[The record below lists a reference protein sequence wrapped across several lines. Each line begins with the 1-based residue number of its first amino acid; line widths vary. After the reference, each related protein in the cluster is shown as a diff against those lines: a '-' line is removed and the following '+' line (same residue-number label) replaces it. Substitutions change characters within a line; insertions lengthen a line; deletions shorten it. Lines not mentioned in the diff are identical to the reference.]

1 VLPARTQTILGN
13 SSLGSVS
20 SETIRIS
27 AEKTRVRG
35 GWVVEQEL
43 GSSGESA
50 GITFS
55 NLPSLEQGSDI
66 LTQDAIKFLARLV
79 RRFSRRREEL
89 LHRRALRQREIDS
102 GVLPDFL
109 PDTHSIREGGWRIW
123 STPPDLQDRRVE
135 ITGPSGDAKMMINA
149 FNSGAS
155 TYMADFE
162 DSQSPTWR
170 QTIQGQ
176 VNLRDA
182 IDGGIEYAGP
192 EGKNYSLNEKVATL
206 IVRPRGW
213 HLPEKHVLLDGDPVS
228 AALFDFAI
236 FVFNNFERLLQKGTA
251 PYFYLPKM
259 ESHLEARLWNDVFRV
274 TEEELGI
281 PLGTIK
287 ATVLIETLPAAFEMD
302 EILYELKEH
311 SSGLN
316 CGRWDY
322 IFSFIKKFSQ
332 YPRFILPDRGAV
344 TMDRAFLAA
353 YVKLLIRTCHR
364 RGAHA
369 IGGMSAYIPIKNDEK
384 ANSLAFEK
392 VRADKEREV
401 LLGHD
406 GTWVAHPGLVQLAR
420 EVFDSHMKGPN
431 QVDKTNDDLEI
442 TSSDLLRVPEGAITE
457 SGIRTNLSVGVQY
470 IDAWLGGKGAVPI
483 RNLMEDTATA
493 EICRAQLWQWT
504 RHGAAMSDGRRVS
517 AELVRSLLRE
527 ELRGLAAGA
536 GASRR
541 DIAAK
546 LFEGLILS
554 EKFEEFLTSLAYEE
568 LLRVEKLG
576 EGLG

>member
-1 VLPARTQTILGN
+1 VELQVGA
-13 SSLGSVS
+13 
-20 SETIRIS
+20 
-27 AEKTRVRG
+27 G
-35 GWVVEQEL
+35 GEA
-43 GSSGESA
+43 A

-55 NLPSLEQGSDI
+55 NLPSLEKSSDI
-66 LTQDAIKFLARLV
+66 LTRDGIEFLALLV
-79 RRFSRRREEL
+79 RRFSRRRDEL

-102 GVLPDFL
+102 GVFPNFL
-109 PDTHSIREGGWRIW
+109 PETSWVREGGWRIW
-123 STPPDLQDRRVE
+123 PTPSDLQDRRVE

-149 FNSGAS
+149 LNSGAN

-162 DSQSPTWR
+162 DSQSPNWR

-182 IDGGIEYAGP
+182 IEGAIEYVSP
-192 EGKNYSLNEKVATL
+192 EGKTYSLNEKVATL

-213 HLPEKHVLLDGDPVS
+213 HLLEKHVLLDGEPVS
-228 AALFDFAI
+228 ASLFDFAI
-236 FVFNNFERLLQKGTA
+236 FVFNNFERLLRKGTA

-259 ESHLEARLWNDVFRV
+259 ESHLEARLWNDVFSL

-281 PLGTIK
+281 PRGTLK

-302 EILYELKEH
+302 EILYELREH

-322 IFSFIKKFSQ
+322 IFSFIKKLSHH
-332 YPRFILPDRGAV
+332 PRFILPDRGAV

-353 YVKLLIRTCHR
+353 YVNLLIRTCHR

-369 IGGMSAYIPIKNDEK
+369 IGGMSAYIPIKNDEE

-420 EVFDSHMKGPN
+420 EVFDGHMKGPN
-431 QVDKTNDDLEI
+431 QVGKVNGDLEI

-457 SGIRTNLSVGVQY
+457 TGIRTNISVGVQY

-504 RHGAAMSDGRRVS
+504 RHGAVMSDGRRVT
-517 AELVRSLLRE
+517 AELVRSLMSQ
-527 ELRGLAAGA
+527 ELHGLAAGG
-536 GASRR
+536 GASKR
-541 DIAAK
+541 DVAAR

-554 EKFEEFLTSLAYEE
+554 DEFEEFLTGVAYEE
-568 LLRVEKLG
+568 LLRLEKLG
-576 EGLG
+576 EART

>member
-1 VLPARTQTILGN
+1 VELQVGA
-13 SSLGSVS
+13 
-20 SETIRIS
+20 
-27 AEKTRVRG
+27 G
-35 GWVVEQEL
+35 GEA
-43 GSSGESA
+43 A

-55 NLPSLEQGSDI
+55 NLPSLEKSSDI
-66 LTQDAIKFLARLV
+66 LTRDGIEFLALLV
-79 RRFSRRREEL
+79 RRFSRRRDEL

-102 GVLPDFL
+102 GVFPNFL
-109 PDTHSIREGGWRIW
+109 PETSWVREGGWRIW
-123 STPPDLQDRRVE
+123 PTPSDLQDRRVE

-149 FNSGAS
+149 LNSGAN

-162 DSQSPTWR
+162 DSQSPNWR

-182 IDGGIEYAGP
+182 IEGAIEYVSP
-192 EGKNYSLNEKVATL
+192 EGKTYSLNEKVATL

-213 HLPEKHVLLDGDPVS
+213 HLLEKHVLLDGEPVS

-236 FVFNNFERLLQKGTA
+236 FVFNNFERLLRKGTA

-259 ESHLEARLWNDVFRV
+259 ESHLEARLWNDVFSL

-281 PLGTIK
+281 PRGTLK

-302 EILYELKEH
+302 EILYELREH

-322 IFSFIKKFSQ
+322 IFSFIKKLSHH
-332 YPRFILPDRGAV
+332 PRFILPDRGAV

-353 YVKLLIRTCHR
+353 YVNLLIRTCHR

-369 IGGMSAYIPIKNDEK
+369 IGGMSAYIPIKNDEE

-420 EVFDSHMKGPN
+420 EVFDGHMKGPN
-431 QVDKTNDDLEI
+431 QVGKVNGDLEI

-457 SGIRTNLSVGVQY
+457 TGIRTNISVGVQY

-504 RHGAAMSDGRRVS
+504 RHGAVMSDGRRVT
-517 AELVRSLLRE
+517 AELVRSLMSQ
-527 ELRGLAAGA
+527 ELHGLAAGG
-536 GASRR
+536 GASKR
-541 DIAAK
+541 DVAAR

-554 EKFEEFLTSLAYEE
+554 DEFEEFLTGVAYEE
-568 LLRVEKLG
+568 LLRLEKLG
-576 EGLG
+576 EART

>member
-1 VLPARTQTILGN
+1 MELQVGA
-13 SSLGSVS
+13 
-20 SETIRIS
+20 
-27 AEKTRVRG
+27 G
-35 GWVVEQEL
+35 GEA
-43 GSSGESA
+43 A

-55 NLPSLEQGSDI
+55 NLPSLEQSSDI
-66 LTQDAIKFLARLV
+66 LTRDVIEFLALLV
-79 RRFSRRREEL
+79 RRFSRRRDEL

-102 GVLPDFL
+102 GVFPDFL
-109 PDTHSIREGGWRIW
+109 PETSWVREGGWRIW
-123 STPPDLQDRRVE
+123 PTPPDLQDRRVE

-149 FNSGAS
+149 PNSGAN

-162 DSQSPTWR
+162 DSQSPNWR

-182 IDGGIEYAGP
+182 IEGAIEYVSP
-192 EGKNYSLNEKVATL
+192 EGKTYSLNEKVATL

-213 HLPEKHVLLDGDPVS
+213 HLLEKHVLLDGEPVS

-236 FVFNNFERLLQKGTA
+236 FVFNNFERLLRKGTA

-259 ESHLEARLWNDVFRV
+259 ESHLEARLWNDVFSL

-281 PLGTIK
+281 PRGTLK

-302 EILYELKEH
+302 EILYELREH

-322 IFSFIKKFSQ
+322 IFSFIKKLSHH
-332 YPRFILPDRGAV
+332 PRFILPDRGAV

-353 YVKLLIRTCHR
+353 YVNLLIRTCHR

-369 IGGMSAYIPIKNDEK
+369 IGGMSAYIPIKNDEE

-420 EVFDSHMKGPN
+420 EVFDGHMKGPN
-431 QVDKTNDDLEI
+431 QVGKVNGDLEI

-457 SGIRTNLSVGVQY
+457 TGIRTNISVGVQY

-504 RHGAAMSDGRRVS
+504 RHGAVMSDGRRVT
-517 AELVRSLLRE
+517 AELVRSLMSQ
-527 ELRGLAAGA
+527 ELHGLAAGG
-536 GASRR
+536 GASKR
-541 DIAAK
+541 DVAAR

-554 EKFEEFLTSLAYEE
+554 DEFEEFLTGVAYEE
-568 LLRVEKLG
+568 LLRLEKLG
-576 EGLG
+576 EART

>member
-1 VLPARTQTILGN
+1 
-13 SSLGSVS
+13 
-20 SETIRIS
+20 
-27 AEKTRVRG
+27 
-35 GWVVEQEL
+35 VELEL
-43 GSSGESA
+43 GA
-50 GITFS
+50 GRELVRITFS
-55 NLPSLEQGSDI
+55 SVPSRGQGVDI
-66 LTQDAIKFLARLV
+66 LTRDAIEFLALLV
-79 RRFSRRREEL
+79 RRFSRRRDEL
-89 LHRRALRQREIDS
+89 LHRRALRRRDIDS

-109 PDTHSIREGGWRIW
+109 PETNWIREGGWRIW
-123 STPPDLQDRRVE
+123 PTPPDLQDRRVE

-149 FNSGAS
+149 LNSGAS

-176 VNLRDA
+176 ANLRVA
-182 IDGGIEYAGP
+182 IEGAIEYVSP
-192 EGKNYSLNEKVATL
+192 EGKTYSLNDKVATV

-213 HLPEKHVLLDGDPVS
+213 HLLEKHVLLDGEPVS

-236 FVFNNFERLLQKGTA
+236 VIFNNFERLLHKGTA

-259 ESHLEARLWNDVFRV
+259 ESHLEARLWNDVFTV
-274 TEEELGI
+274 AEEKLGI
-281 PLGTIK
+281 PRGTIK
-287 ATVLIETLPAAFEMD
+287 ATVLIETIPAAFEMD
-302 EILYELKEH
+302 EILYELREH

-322 IFSFIKKFSQ
+322 IFSFIKEFSHDS
-332 YPRFILPDRGAV
+332 RFILPDRGAV

-353 YVKLLIRTCHR
+353 YANLLIKTCHR

-420 EVFDSHMKGPN
+420 EVFDAHMKGPN
-431 QVDKTNDDLEI
+431 QVGKKNDELKI

-457 SGIRTNLSVGVQY
+457 SGVRTNLSVGIQY

-493 EICRAQLWQWT
+493 EICRAQVWQWV
-504 RHGAAMSDGRRVS
+504 RHGAVMSDGRRVT
-517 AELVRSLLRE
+517 AELVRSLMGD
-527 ELRGLAAGA
+527 ELHRLEGRA
-536 GASRR
+536 GASNR
-541 DIAAK
+541 DVAAR
-546 LFEGLILS
+546 LFEGLTLS
-554 EKFEEFLTSLAYEE
+554 DKFEEFLTGVAYEE
-568 LLRVEKLG
+568 LLRIEKSG
-576 EGLG
+576 EDRT

>member
-1 VLPARTQTILGN
+1 
-13 SSLGSVS
+13 
-20 SETIRIS
+20 
-27 AEKTRVRG
+27 
-35 GWVVEQEL
+35 
-43 GSSGESA
+43 
-50 GITFS
+50 
-55 NLPSLEQGSDI
+55 
-66 LTQDAIKFLARLV
+66 
-79 RRFSRRREEL
+79 
-89 LHRRALRQREIDS
+89 
-102 GVLPDFL
+102 
-109 PDTHSIREGGWRIW
+109 
-123 STPPDLQDRRVE
+123 
-135 ITGPSGDAKMMINA
+135 MMINA
-149 FNSGAS
+149 LNSGAN

-162 DSQSPTWR
+162 DSQSPNWR

-182 IDGGIEYAGP
+182 IEGAIEYVSP
-192 EGKNYSLNEKVATL
+192 EGKTYSLNEKVATL

-213 HLPEKHVLLDGDPVS
+213 HLLEKHVLLDGEPVS

-236 FVFNNFERLLQKGTA
+236 FVFNNFERLLRKGTA

-259 ESHLEARLWNDVFRV
+259 ESHLEARLWNDVFSL

-281 PLGTIK
+281 PRGTLK

-302 EILYELKEH
+302 EILYELREH

-322 IFSFIKKFSQ
+322 IFSFIKKLSHH
-332 YPRFILPDRGAV
+332 PRFILPDRGAV

-353 YVKLLIRTCHR
+353 YVNLLIRTCHR

-369 IGGMSAYIPIKNDEK
+369 IGGMSAYIPIKNDEE

-431 QVDKTNDDLEI
+431 QVGKVNGDLEI

-457 SGIRTNLSVGVQY
+457 TGIRTNISVGVQY

-504 RHGAAMSDGRRVS
+504 RHGAVMSDGRRVT
-517 AELVRSLLRE
+517 AELVRSLMSQ
-527 ELRGLAAGA
+527 ELHGLAAGG
-536 GASRR
+536 GASKR
-541 DIAAK
+541 DVAAR

-554 EKFEEFLTSLAYEE
+554 DEFEEFLTGVAYEE
-568 LLRVEKLG
+568 LLRLEKLG
-576 EGLG
+576 EART

>member
-1 VLPARTQTILGN
+1 MELQVGA
-13 SSLGSVS
+13 
-20 SETIRIS
+20 
-27 AEKTRVRG
+27 G
-35 GWVVEQEL
+35 GEA
-43 GSSGESA
+43 A

-55 NLPSLEQGSDI
+55 NLPSLEKSSDI
-66 LTQDAIKFLARLV
+66 LTRDGIEFLALLV
-79 RRFSRRREEL
+79 RRFSRRRDEL

-102 GVLPDFL
+102 GVFPNFL
-109 PDTHSIREGGWRIW
+109 PETSWVREGGWRIW
-123 STPPDLQDRRVE
+123 PTPSDLQDRRVE

-149 FNSGAS
+149 LNSGAN

-162 DSQSPTWR
+162 DSQSPNWR

-182 IDGGIEYAGP
+182 IEGAIEYVSP
-192 EGKNYSLNEKVATL
+192 EGKTYSLNEKVATL

-213 HLPEKHVLLDGDPVS
+213 HLLEKHVLLDGEPVS

-236 FVFNNFERLLQKGTA
+236 FVFNNFERLLRKGTA

-259 ESHLEARLWNDVFRV
+259 ESHLEARLWNDVFSL

-281 PLGTIK
+281 PRGTLK

-302 EILYELKEH
+302 EILYELREH

-322 IFSFIKKFSQ
+322 IFSFIKKLSHH
-332 YPRFILPDRGAV
+332 PRFILPDRGAV

-353 YVKLLIRTCHR
+353 YVNLLIRTCHR

-369 IGGMSAYIPIKNDEK
+369 IGGMSAYIPIKNDEE

-420 EVFDSHMKGPN
+420 EVFDGHMKGPN
-431 QVDKTNDDLEI
+431 QVGKVNGDLEI

-457 SGIRTNLSVGVQY
+457 TGIRTNISVGVQY

-504 RHGAAMSDGRRVS
+504 RHGAVMSDGRRVT
-517 AELVRSLLRE
+517 AELVRSLMSQ
-527 ELRGLAAGA
+527 ELHGLAAGG
-536 GASRR
+536 GASKR
-541 DIAAK
+541 DVAAR

-554 EKFEEFLTSLAYEE
+554 DEFEEFLTGVAYEE
-568 LLRVEKLG
+568 LLRLEKLG
-576 EGLG
+576 EART

>member
-1 VLPARTQTILGN
+1 M
-13 SSLGSVS
+13 
-20 SETIRIS
+20 
-27 AEKTRVRG
+27 
-35 GWVVEQEL
+35 
-43 GSSGESA
+43 
-50 GITFS
+50 TFS
-55 NLPSLEQGSDI
+55 NLPSLEQSSDI
-66 LTQDAIKFLARLV
+66 LTRDVIEFLALLV
-79 RRFSRRREEL
+79 RRFSRRRDEL

-102 GVLPDFL
+102 GVFPNFL
-109 PDTHSIREGGWRIW
+109 PETSWVREGGWRIW
-123 STPPDLQDRRVE
+123 PTPSDLQDRRVE

-149 FNSGAS
+149 LNSGAN

-162 DSQSPTWR
+162 DSQSPNWR

-182 IDGGIEYAGP
+182 IEGAIEYVSP
-192 EGKNYSLNEKVATL
+192 EGKTYSLNEKVATL

-213 HLPEKHVLLDGDPVS
+213 HLLEKHVLLDGEPVS

-236 FVFNNFERLLQKGTA
+236 FVFNNFERLLRKGTA

-259 ESHLEARLWNDVFRV
+259 ESHLEARLWNDVFSL

-281 PLGTIK
+281 PRGTLK

-302 EILYELKEH
+302 EILYELREH

-322 IFSFIKKFSQ
+322 IFSFIKKLSHH
-332 YPRFILPDRGAV
+332 PRFILPDRGAV

-353 YVKLLIRTCHR
+353 YVNLLIRTCHR

-369 IGGMSAYIPIKNDEK
+369 IGGMSAYIPIKNDEE

-420 EVFDSHMKGPN
+420 EVFDGHMKGPN
-431 QVDKTNDDLEI
+431 QVGKVNGDLEI

-457 SGIRTNLSVGVQY
+457 TGIRTNISVGVQY

-504 RHGAAMSDGRRVS
+504 RHGAVMSDGRRVT
-517 AELVRSLLRE
+517 AELVRSLMSQ
-527 ELRGLAAGA
+527 ELHVLAAGG
-536 GASRR
+536 GASKR
-541 DIAAK
+541 DVAAR

-554 EKFEEFLTSLAYEE
+554 DEFEEFLTGVAYEE
-568 LLRVEKLG
+568 LLRLEKLG
-576 EGLG
+576 EART

>member
-1 VLPARTQTILGN
+1 VELQVGA
-13 SSLGSVS
+13 
-20 SETIRIS
+20 
-27 AEKTRVRG
+27 G
-35 GWVVEQEL
+35 GEA
-43 GSSGESA
+43 A

-55 NLPSLEQGSDI
+55 NLPSVEQTSDI
-66 LTQDAIKFLARLV
+66 LTRDGIEFLALLV
-79 RRFSRRREEL
+79 RRFSRRRDEL

-102 GVLPDFL
+102 GVFPDFL
-109 PDTHSIREGGWRIW
+109 PETSWVREGGWRIW
-123 STPPDLQDRRVE
+123 PTPPDLQDRRVE

-149 FNSGAS
+149 LNSGAN

-162 DSQSPTWR
+162 DSQSPNWR

-182 IDGGIEYAGP
+182 IEGAIEYVSP
-192 EGKNYSLNEKVATL
+192 EGKTYSLNEKVATL

-213 HLPEKHVLLDGDPVS
+213 HLLEKHVLLDGEPVS

-236 FVFNNFERLLQKGTA
+236 FVFNNFERLLRKGTA

-259 ESHLEARLWNDVFRV
+259 ESHLEARLWNDVFSL

-281 PLGTIK
+281 PRGTLK

-302 EILYELKEH
+302 EILYELREH

-322 IFSFIKKFSQ
+322 IFSFIKKLSHH
-332 YPRFILPDRGAV
+332 PRFILPDRGAV

-353 YVKLLIRTCHR
+353 YVNLLIRTCHR

-369 IGGMSAYIPIKNDEK
+369 IGGMSAYIPIKNDEE

-420 EVFDSHMKGPN
+420 EVFDRHMKGPN
-431 QVDKTNDDLEI
+431 QVGKVNGDLEI

-457 SGIRTNLSVGVQY
+457 TGIRTNISVGVQY

-504 RHGAAMSDGRRVS
+504 RHGAVMSDGRRVT
-517 AELVRSLLRE
+517 AELVRSLMSQ
-527 ELRGLAAGA
+527 ELHGLAAGG
-536 GASRR
+536 GASKR
-541 DIAAK
+541 DVAAR

-554 EKFEEFLTSLAYEE
+554 DEFEEFLTGVAYEE
-568 LLRVEKLG
+568 LLRLEKLG
-576 EGLG
+576 EART

>member
-1 VLPARTQTILGN
+1 MELQVGA
-13 SSLGSVS
+13 
-20 SETIRIS
+20 
-27 AEKTRVRG
+27 G
-35 GWVVEQEL
+35 GEA
-43 GSSGESA
+43 A

-55 NLPSLEQGSDI
+55 NLPSLEKSSDI
-66 LTQDAIKFLARLV
+66 LTRDGIEFLALLV
-79 RRFSRRREEL
+79 RRFSRRRDEL

-102 GVLPDFL
+102 GVFPNFL
-109 PDTHSIREGGWRIW
+109 PETSWVREGGWRIW
-123 STPPDLQDRRVE
+123 PTPSDLQDRRVE

-149 FNSGAS
+149 LNSGAN

-162 DSQSPTWR
+162 DSQSPNWR

-182 IDGGIEYAGP
+182 IEGSIEYVSP
-192 EGKNYSLNEKVATL
+192 EGRTYSLNEKVATL

-213 HLPEKHVLLDGDPVS
+213 HLLEKHVLLDGEPVS
-228 AALFDFAI
+228 ASLFDFAI
-236 FVFNNFERLLQKGTA
+236 FVFNNFERLLRKGTA

-259 ESHLEARLWNDVFRV
+259 ESHLEARLWNDVFSL

-281 PLGTIK
+281 PRGTLK

-302 EILYELKEH
+302 EILYELREH

-322 IFSFIKKFSQ
+322 IFSFIKKLSHH
-332 YPRFILPDRGAV
+332 PRFILPDRGAV
-344 TMDRAFLAA
+344 TMDKAFLAA
-353 YVKLLIRTCHR
+353 YVNLLIRTCHR

-369 IGGMSAYIPIKNDEK
+369 IGGMSAYIPIKNDEE

-420 EVFDSHMKGPN
+420 EVFDRHMKGPN
-431 QVDKTNDDLEI
+431 QVGKVNGDLEI

-457 SGIRTNLSVGVQY
+457 TGIRTNISVGVQY

-504 RHGAAMSDGRRVS
+504 RHGAVMSDGRRVT
-517 AELVRSLLRE
+517 AELVRSLMSQ
-527 ELRGLAAGA
+527 ELHGLAAGG
-536 GASRR
+536 GASKR
-541 DIAAK
+541 DVAAR

-554 EKFEEFLTSLAYEE
+554 DEFEEFLTGVAYEE
-568 LLRVEKLG
+568 LLRLEKLG
-576 EGLG
+576 EART

>member
-1 VLPARTQTILGN
+1 MELQVGA
-13 SSLGSVS
+13 
-20 SETIRIS
+20 
-27 AEKTRVRG
+27 G
-35 GWVVEQEL
+35 GEA
-43 GSSGESA
+43 A

-55 NLPSLEQGSDI
+55 NLPSLEQSSDI
-66 LTQDAIKFLARLV
+66 LTRDVIEFLALVV
-79 RRFSRRREEL
+79 RRFSRRRDEL

-102 GVLPDFL
+102 GVFPNFL
-109 PDTHSIREGGWRIW
+109 PETSWVREGGWRIW
-123 STPPDLQDRRVE
+123 PTPSDLQDRRVE

-149 FNSGAS
+149 LNSGAN

-162 DSQSPTWR
+162 DSQSPNWR

-182 IDGGIEYAGP
+182 IEGAIEYVSP
-192 EGKNYSLNEKVATL
+192 EGKTYSLNEKVATL

-213 HLPEKHVLLDGDPVS
+213 HLLEKHVLLDGEPVS

-236 FVFNNFERLLQKGTA
+236 FVFNNFERLLRKGTA

-259 ESHLEARLWNDVFRV
+259 ESHLEARLWNDVFSL

-281 PLGTIK
+281 PRGTLK

-302 EILYELKEH
+302 EILYELREH

-322 IFSFIKKFSQ
+322 IFSFIKKLSHH
-332 YPRFILPDRGAV
+332 PRFILPDRGAV

-353 YVKLLIRTCHR
+353 YVNLLIRTCHR

-369 IGGMSAYIPIKNDEK
+369 IGGMSAYIPIKNDEE

-420 EVFDSHMKGPN
+420 EVFDGHMKGPN
-431 QVDKTNDDLEI
+431 QVGKVNGDLEI

-457 SGIRTNLSVGVQY
+457 TGIRTNISVGVQY

-504 RHGAAMSDGRRVS
+504 RHGAVMSDGRRVT
-517 AELVRSLLRE
+517 AELVRSLMSQ
-527 ELRGLAAGA
+527 ELHGLAAGE
-536 GASRR
+536 GASKR
-541 DIAAK
+541 DVAAR

-554 EKFEEFLTSLAYEE
+554 DEFEEFLTGVAYEE
-568 LLRVEKLG
+568 LLRLEKLG
-576 EGLG
+576 EART

>member
-1 VLPARTQTILGN
+1 MEIQVGANREPAD
-13 SSLGSVS
+13 
-20 SETIRIS
+20 
-27 AEKTRVRG
+27 
-35 GWVVEQEL
+35 
-43 GSSGESA
+43 
-50 GITFS
+50 ITFS
-55 NLPSLEQGSDI
+55 NVSSPEQGSDI
-66 LTQDAIKFLARLV
+66 LTQDAIEFLAMLV
-79 RRFSRRREEL
+79 RQFSRRREEL
-89 LHRRALRQREIDS
+89 LQRRALRQREIDS

-109 PDTHSIREGGWRIW
+109 PETEWIREGDWRIW
-123 STPPDLQDRRVE
+123 PTPPDLQDRRVE
-135 ITGPSGDAKMMINA
+135 ITGPSGDTKMMINA
-149 FNSGAS
+149 LNSGAN

-170 QTIQGQ
+170 QTLQGQ
-176 VNLRDA
+176 INLRDA
-182 IDGGIEYAGP
+182 IEGTIGYVSP
-192 EGKNYSLNEKVATL
+192 EGKTYSLNESVATL

-213 HLPEKHVLLDGDPVS
+213 HLLEKHVLIDGEPVS

-236 FVFNNFERLLQKGTA
+236 FIFNNVERLLQNETA

-281 PLGTIK
+281 PPGSVK

-302 EILYELKEH
+302 EILYELREH

-322 IFSFIKKFSQ
+322 IFSFIKKFSHD
-332 YPRFILPDRGAV
+332 PRFMLPDRGAV

-353 YVKLLIRTCHR
+353 YANLLIRTCHR

-369 IGGMSAYIPIKNDEK
+369 MGGMSAYIPIKNDEE
-384 ANSLAFEK
+384 ANSLAFGK

-406 GTWVAHPGLVQLAR
+406 GTWVAHPGLVQVAK

-431 QVDKTNDDLEI
+431 QIDKINRDMDI

-457 SGIRTNLSVGVQY
+457 SGIRTNLSVGIQY
-470 IDAWLGGKGAVPI
+470 LDAWLGGKGAVPI

-493 EICRAQLWQWT
+493 EICRAQLWQWI
-504 RHGAAMSDGRRVS
+504 RHGAVMSDGRRVT
-517 AELVRSLLRE
+517 AELVRSLMRD
-527 ELRGLAAGA
+527 ELQVLAARA
-536 GASRR
+536 GASQSE
-541 DIAAK
+541 AAAR

-554 EKFEEFLTSLAYEE
+554 NEFEEFLTKVTYEE
-568 LLRVEKLG
+568 LLRVEKSG
-576 EGLG
+576 EGPS

>member
-1 VLPARTQTILGN
+1 MELQVGA
-13 SSLGSVS
+13 
-20 SETIRIS
+20 
-27 AEKTRVRG
+27 G
-35 GWVVEQEL
+35 GEA
-43 GSSGESA
+43 A

-55 NLPSLEQGSDI
+55 NLPSLEQSSDI
-66 LTQDAIKFLARLV
+66 LTRDGIEFLALLV
-79 RRFSRRREEL
+79 RRFSRRRDEL

-102 GVLPDFL
+102 GVFPNFL
-109 PDTHSIREGGWRIW
+109 PETSWVREGGWRIW
-123 STPPDLQDRRVE
+123 PTPSDLQDRRVE

-149 FNSGAS
+149 LNSGAN

-162 DSQSPTWR
+162 DSQSPNWR

-182 IDGGIEYAGP
+182 IEGSIEYVSP
-192 EGKNYSLNEKVATL
+192 EGRTYSLNEKVATL

-213 HLPEKHVLLDGDPVS
+213 HLLEKHVLLDGEPVS

-236 FVFNNFERLLQKGTA
+236 FVFNNFERLLRKGTA

-259 ESHLEARLWNDVFRV
+259 ESHLEARLWNDVFSL

-281 PLGTIK
+281 PRGTLK

-302 EILYELKEH
+302 EILYELREH

-322 IFSFIKKFSQ
+322 IFSFIKKLSHH
-332 YPRFILPDRGAV
+332 PRFILPDRGAV
-344 TMDRAFLAA
+344 TMNRAFLAA
-353 YVKLLIRTCHR
+353 YVNLLIRTCHR

-369 IGGMSAYIPIKNDEK
+369 IGGMSAYIPIKNDEE

-420 EVFDSHMKGPN
+420 EVFDRHMKGPN
-431 QVDKTNDDLEI
+431 QVGKVNGDLEI

-457 SGIRTNLSVGVQY
+457 TGIRTNISVGVQY

-504 RHGAAMSDGRRVS
+504 RHGAVMSDGRRVT
-517 AELVRSLLRE
+517 AELVRSLMSQ
-527 ELRGLAAGA
+527 ELHGLAAGG
-536 GASRR
+536 GASKR
-541 DIAAK
+541 DVAAR

-554 EKFEEFLTSLAYEE
+554 DEFEEFLTGVAYEE
-568 LLRVEKLG
+568 LLRLEKLG
-576 EGLG
+576 EART

>member
-1 VLPARTQTILGN
+1 
-13 SSLGSVS
+13 
-20 SETIRIS
+20 
-27 AEKTRVRG
+27 
-35 GWVVEQEL
+35 VEQEL
-43 GSSGESA
+43 GASRELV

-55 NLPSLEQGSDI
+55 NVPSRELGGDI
-66 LTQDAIKFLARLV
+66 LTRGAIKFLAMLV

-89 LHRRALRQREIDS
+89 LRRRALRQKEIDS
-102 GVLPDFL
+102 GILPDFL
-109 PDTHSIREGGWRIW
+109 PETNWIREGGWRIW
-123 STPPDLQDRRVE
+123 PTPSDLEDRRVE

-149 FNSGAS
+149 LNSGAN

-182 IDGGIEYAGP
+182 IQGAIEYVSP
-192 EGKNYSLNEKVATL
+192 EGKTYSLNEKPATL

-213 HLPEKHVLLDGDPVS
+213 HLLEKHVLLDGKPVS

-236 FVFNNFERLLQKGTA
+236 FVFNNFESLLHRGTA

-259 ESHLEARLWNDVFRV
+259 ESHLEARLWNDVFSIS
-274 TEEELGI
+274 EDELGI
-281 PLGTIK
+281 PRGTIK

-302 EILYELKEH
+302 EILYELREH

-322 IFSFIKKFSQ
+322 IFSFIKKFRDD
-332 YPRFILPDRGAV
+332 PRFILPDRSAV

-420 EVFDSHMKGPN
+420 EVFDSHMNGHN
-431 QVDKTNDDLEI
+431 QVGRTNDDPEI
-442 TSSDLLRVPEGAITE
+442 TSADLLRVPDGSITE
-457 SGIRTNLSVGVQY
+457 SGIRTNLSVGIQY

-493 EICRAQLWQWT
+493 EICRAQLWQWA
-504 RHGAAMSDGRRVS
+504 RHEAVMSDGRRVT
-517 AELVRSLLRE
+517 AELVRSLMSDE
-527 ELRGLAAGA
+527 VHGLAAG
-536 GASRR
+536 GGTPKR
-541 DIAAK
+541 DAAAR

-554 EKFEEFLTSLAYEE
+554 DEFEEFLTGLAYEE
-568 LLRVEKLG
+568 LLRIEKLG
-576 EGLG
+576 EDRT